1 MKSPLEQALTYQPRF
16 NELVDILSAIQKE
29 GNSTQALSNP
39 RIVDEIEPLA
49 ANLRSYTANTLNGFS
64 VIVEKDEFEEEEP
77 KSAGSQIREY
87 NAATDHKDIE
97 ITSTILF
104 TMIRDLENPGHVIRM
119 QEPYQLVIYDL
130 ERFIDFFKGEENPRG
145 VWERCMCQIYELFPG
160 SPIDWMR
167 EFECEELDVSCMF
180 EEVQIK
186 NRSV

>member
-16 NELVDILSAIQKE
+16 NELVDILSAIQKK

-39 RIVDEIEPLA
+39 RIVDEIKPLTT
-49 ANLRSYTANTLNGFS
+49 NVPSYTANTRNGFS
-64 VIVEKDEFEEEEP
+64 VIVEKDEFEEEP
-77 KSAGSQIREY
+77 KYAGSQIKEY

-104 TMIRDLENPGHVIRM
+104 TIIRDLENPGDVLRM

-145 VWERCMCQIYELFPG
+145 VWEKCMCQIYEFFPG
-160 SPIDWMR
+160 SPMYWMR
-167 EFECEELDVSCMF
+167 EFESEELHVSCKF

-186 NRSV
+186 KRRV